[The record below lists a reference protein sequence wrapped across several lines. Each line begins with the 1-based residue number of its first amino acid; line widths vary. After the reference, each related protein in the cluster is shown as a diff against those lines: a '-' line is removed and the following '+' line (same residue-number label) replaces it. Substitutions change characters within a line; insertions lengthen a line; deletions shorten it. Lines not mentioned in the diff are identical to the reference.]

1 MGFLADSH
9 EPKELSPSE
18 MRDDRFIDI
27 HKQGNVNFDR
37 PKFLDY
43 FFGKR
48 YVVFSTEELRVL
60 ISHRITPMNPTKT
73 RWTRKEYKIALK
85 QQEQARIWLD
95 EEKRAKA
102 QQLNEE
108 MDKN

>member
-27 HKQGNVNFDR
+27 HKQGKVDFDR

-60 ISHRITPMNPTKT
+60 ISHRITPMNPCKD

-85 QQEQARIWLD
+85 QQEQARIWLE
-95 EEKRAKA
+95 EEKQKNI
-102 QQLNEE
+102 QESNEQVKE
-108 MDKN
+108 

>member
-27 HKQGNVNFDR
+27 HKQGKVDFNR

-60 ISHRITPMNPTKT
+60 ISHRITPMNPCKD

-85 QQEQARIWLD
+85 QQKQARIWLE
-95 EEKRAKA
+95 EEKQAKV
-102 QQLNEE
+102 QQTSEDVME
-108 MDKN
+108 

>member
-60 ISHRITPMNPTKT
+60 ISHGICPMNPCKD

-85 QQEQARIWLD
+85 QQERARIWLE
-95 EEKRAKA
+95 EEKQAKV
-102 QQLNEE
+102 QQTSEDVME
-108 MDKN
+108 

>member
-27 HKQGNVNFDR
+27 HKQGKVNFDR

-48 YVVFSTEELRVL
+48 YVVFSTDELRVL
-60 ISHRITPMNPTKT
+60 ISHGIYPMNPCKD
-73 RWTRKEYKIALK
+73 RWTRNEYKIALR
-85 QQEQARIWLD
+85 QQERARIWLE
-95 EEKRAKA
+95 EEKQAKV
-102 QQLNEE
+102 QQTSEDVME
-108 MDKN
+108 

>member
-27 HKQGNVNFDR
+27 HKQGKVNFDR

-60 ISHRITPMNPTKT
+60 ISHRITPMNPYKN
-73 RWTRKEYKIALK
+73 RWTRKNIRLLLSNKNK
-85 QQEQARIWLD
+85 QEFG
-95 EEKRAKA
+95 
-102 QQLNEE
+102 
-108 MDKN
+108 

>member
-9 EPKELSPSE
+9 EPKELAANE
-18 MRDDRFIDI
+18 AKDDRFIDI
-27 HKQGNVNFDR
+27 HKQGNVDFDR

-48 YVVFSTEELRVL
+48 YVVFSTDELRVL
-60 ISHRITPMNPTKT
+60 ISHGIYPMNPCKD

-85 QQEQARIWLD
+85 QQERARIWLE
-95 EEKRAKA
+95 EEKQAKA
-102 QQLNEE
+102 QQTSEDVME
-108 MDKN
+108 